1 MNCNPLEVLGVP
13 QDLLLLVKDSPEKLS
28 KFFVDLK
35 RTYTKSFHPDMVSA
49 DQKTDAD
56 ETFRK
61 IIEAFNQI
69 EKAIEEEN
77 VGDLID
83 DYLLSFFSHENR
95 RLLTTKISALQ
106 KQGEVHRRLIDSWKD
121 IATSAEAENKN
132 FRSDYL
138 VWLKEFSLYSENS
151 PQLHFMDIV
160 GMEEPRV
167 LYLSEHRIYLL
178 GRGMQVLGLSTHLKV
193 PSEKASPGQWEGFY
207 QNCHKA
213 ILKIKKIFDK
223 NKTMVFPQP
232 KGYYNS
238 HLVGSIEP
246 RRLSRWRH
254 GSMTIMPE
262 EDDLILSELRH
273 LKPYLEKDLSV
284 IVRYYKESSM
294 PKQKDARMRYTFNAL
309 GTLEW
314 TEPLSDA
321 CKRRNFEEIWSP
333 GR

>member
-61 IIEAFNQI
+61 IIEALEEIEKQI
-69 EKAIEEEN
+69 EDGKIGELVDN
-77 VGDLID
+77 HFLNSLGSQDRQLLIK
-83 DYLLSFFSHENR
+83 E
-95 RLLTTKISALQ
+95 TTVLQ
-106 KQGEVHRRLIDSWKD
+106 KQAEAHRRLIDSWKD
-121 IATSAEAENKN
+121 RATSMEVENKN

-193 PSEKASPGQWEGFY
+193 PSEKASQGQWEGFY

-246 RRLSRWRH
+246 RRLSRWQH
-254 GSMTIMPE
+254 GSMTIIPE

-294 PKQKDARMRYTFNAL
+294 PKQKDARMRYTFNIL
-309 GTLEW
+309 GTLIA
-314 TEPLSDA
+314 TEPLEDA
-321 CKRRNFEEIWSP
+321 SVRENFDEIWP
-333 GR
+333 